1 MGSRRSRP
9 GSLRRGG
16 DPVLCAPTPPVLPG
30 AAEVVLGLIRENY
43 RVLGRLLLTDAAWV
57 EVKEKGENQGQRR
70 GEKKT
75 RWGGGHDTKDDE
87 RRKTSNPE
95 TAELLKTLPV
105 GCGHTREGLGFDLWP
120 RGVNRSP
127 FRAGFLA
134 GRTCPCLRSPVI
146 TSCLFGGGFPKKRSP
161 VFYAADLA

>member
-1 MGSRRSRP
+1 MDGVKAEPSWVP
-9 GSLRRGG
+9 AAGG

-75 RWGGGHDTKDDE
+75 RWGGRTRHQ
-87 RRKTSNPE
+87 RR
-95 TAELLKTLPV
+95 
-105 GCGHTREGLGFDLWP
+105 
-120 RGVNRSP
+120 
-127 FRAGFLA
+127 
-134 GRTCPCLRSPVI
+134 
-146 TSCLFGGGFPKKRSP
+146 
-161 VFYAADLA
+161 